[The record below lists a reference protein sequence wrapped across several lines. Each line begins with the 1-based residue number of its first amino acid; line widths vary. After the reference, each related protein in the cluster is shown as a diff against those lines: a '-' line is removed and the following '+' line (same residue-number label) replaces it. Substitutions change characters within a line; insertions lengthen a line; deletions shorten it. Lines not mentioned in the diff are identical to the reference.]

1 MAKKYY
7 IGLDVHKDQTTYAV
21 KDWDG
26 ATVASG
32 KTATQFADLQNV
44 LGEYIGEAIVA
55 MEACT
60 SYYSLYKKMK
70 EKEIDVHVANVL
82 QLRKVIGKNDRLDSE
97 RLADMLRLKMMPE
110 SYIPE
115 DKVQNLRVLINLYH
129 NSVEENVRYQNQ
141 IHAVLDRNGNQIQ
154 CRDIFSKKGLIRI
167 KQYLQMNNDFALRN
181 LVAAF
186 DYSEQRKENLKCEIT
201 AYLNINFKEE
211 YELLKSIPGI
221 GETIAGYLIAEIC
234 PLDRFVNKRKLRRY
248 AGVVPISEKSDKK
261 VYATYLPKHA
271 SRSLLRYALV
281 LAANCAVRTSCR
293 LQKYYQ
299 KKKKGGT
306 HGQAIMCVAS
316 SMSDIVYN
324 VLRSKKAYPRS

>member
-97 RLADMLRLKMMPE
+97 RLADMLRLKIMPE

-129 NSVEENVRYQNQ
+129 NSVEENVR
-141 IHAVLDRNGNQIQ
+141 
-154 CRDIFSKKGLIRI
+154 
-167 KQYLQMNNDFALRN
+167 
-181 LVAAF
+181 
-186 DYSEQRKENLKCEIT
+186 
-201 AYLNINFKEE
+201 YLNINFKEE